1 MQYNIDTTKGENT
14 VLKNEYISKLCEC
27 EHGSVDCPYYDW
39 RYQKCNMLATVGIHP
54 KNECDEY
61 IGDEEDSS

>member
-1 MQYNIDTTKGENT
+1 M
-14 VLKNEYISKLCEC
+14 LKNEYISKLCEC
-27 EHGSVDCPYYDW
+27 EHGSIDCPYYDW

-61 IGDEEDSS
+61 IEDEEDSS